1 LTSDVSTATD
11 DDLATSR
18 RDVPAAPPRSAGSV
32 APRVSRIAL
41 TLTVLAIALGLVM
54 RLWYL
59 FHVPT
64 TSDEDLVGFMAN
76 DALHG
81 HFYAFYW
88 GQAYGGG
95 ETYVVAVLFALF
107 GHSAFVL
114 GLTGVVLSA
123 IAGILTWRAAT
134 RLVRSPTL
142 AMLTGALVWVVP
154 DAAVA
159 NSTREFGFRGVTMI
173 CGLACLVLALRLLD
187 GSSAWLDVC
196 ALGLFAGI
204 GWWSSPE
211 IVYFLLP
218 AGLMVIGAIVGG
230 PRSWR
235 DWVPRLAAGVAAF
248 GVGALPWLWANVQ
261 SGFASL
267 KPSSFPNGAITS
279 LNTGFW
285 GRLNVF
291 GHLSLPI
298 ELDLRHLF
306 SGTFLFGGTGAGI
319 RHGLGVVVTIV
330 VLTFV
335 VVAVLLCAAR
345 GGRWLALGVTVLVF
359 PFLFAAQPGGWYWQD
374 GRYIVFLGPLL
385 ALALAAGLEDGVRRL
400 TAARNLSASGPASVT
415 VLAMSAVLVAG
426 MVLSVFAL
434 AGDNDTTVSA
444 LPSGWGN
451 PDAPVDRAV
460 ATLRA
465 HGVRAGFADYW
476 VAYKVDFLAGSGLT
490 VTTATGDVDR
500 QKAFDRTVDAAPQQ
514 AWIFVPPSQMA
525 LGLSQFT
532 GGSTIA
538 GPDGIPEAN
547 FVAALRSLQVPYRT
561 VDAGVLSA
569 VIPARKVTVRQV
581 QAAGA

>member
-1 LTSDVSTATD
+1 MTTATG

-18 RDVPAAPPRSAGSV
+18 TDERTASPRSAGWV
-32 APRVSRIAL
+32 APRASQIAL
-41 TLTVLAIALGLVM
+41 TLTVLAIALGLVL

-64 TSDEDLVGFMAN
+64 TSDEAIVGFMAN

-88 GQAYGGG
+88 GQTYGGG
-95 ETYVVAVLFALF
+95 ETYVVALLFALF

-114 GLTGVVLSA
+114 ELTGVILSA

-134 RLVRSPTL
+134 RLVRSPAL

-154 DAAVA
+154 DAAIA
-159 NSTREFGFRGVTMI
+159 NSTREFGFRGMTMI

-187 GSSAWLDVC
+187 GSSTWLDVC

-230 PRSWR
+230 AQPWR
-235 DWVPRLAAGVAAF
+235 DWVPRLAAGGAAF
-248 GVGALPWLWANVQ
+248 CVGALPWLWANAQ

-267 KPSSFPNGAITS
+267 KPSSFPNGAITP
-279 LNTGFW
+279 LNTGYW

-291 GHLSLPI
+291 GRLSLPI
-298 ELDLRHLF
+298 ELDLRHMP
-306 SGTFLFGGTGAGI
+306 SGTYLLGGTGAGI
-319 RHGLGVVVTIV
+319 RHGLGVVITIV
-330 VLTFV
+330 AVAIVVITVLV
-335 VVAVLLCAAR
+335 CAAR

-359 PFLFAAQPGGWYWQD
+359 PFLFAAQPGTWYWQD

-385 ALALAAGLEDGVRRL
+385 ALAVAAGLEDGVSRL
-400 TAARNLSASGPASVT
+400 TAARNVFASGPASVA
-415 VLAMSAVLVAG
+415 VLSMSALLVAG
-426 MVLSVFAL
+426 MVLSLFAL
-434 AGDNDTTVSA
+434 AGDNATTVSA

-451 PDAPVDRAV
+451 PNAPVDRAI

-476 VAYKVDFLAGSGLT
+476 VAYKVDFVAGSGLT
-490 VTTATGDVDR
+490 VATATGDVDR

-514 AWIFVPPSQMA
+514 AWIFVPPSQSA
-525 LGLSQFT
+525 LGFTQFT
-532 GGSTIA
+532 GGTTNA

-547 FVAALRSLQVPYRT
+547 FVAALRSLQVSYRT
-561 VDAGVLSA
+561 VDAGILSA
-569 VIPARKVTVRQV
+569 VIPDRKVTVQQV
-581 QAAGA
+581 RDAGA